1 VKRAP
6 GLKWRLT
13 LSLLLVFAL
22 GIGTSIVIS
31 SNEAYLM
38 GEGIQ
43 KRTLQGQATALLSGL
58 SVAPDGSVTITPPPD
73 WETAYTRSNG
83 GFGYTLY
90 DSAKRPI
97 AMSPNLETPLPLFDP
112 DGPTSAERVHI
123 FGPDRRAGLAIAA
136 PDGGVLVV
144 ARRDV
149 DIEALADSLMDENYE
164 DYQVLVPFILGSLP
178 LAWLISGWSL
188 RPLARA
194 SREAAQIGPANPS
207 ARLSTAGMPSE
218 IYPLVVAA
226 NGALERLADAYE
238 AERRLT
244 ADAAHQLRTPVS
256 VLDLRLQRARAE
268 GRIDWPTITAEMAQL
283 RRLVDQLMKL
293 ARRDY
298 SMQEHDAARIPL
310 NLSRIVR
317 EAAAM
322 ILPMAEHAGRTL
334 AVNAPDDVTMRGRA
348 DDLRDMIWNL
358 LDNALVHGEG
368 TVEVT
373 VRAPSNVTAQK
384 ILIDVVD
391 QGIGV
396 ASELREVVF
405 ERFGKAI
412 STSPGAGLGLAIV
425 RQVARSHGGDVQF
438 VVHATCC
445 VRITFPAEIPPS
457 DDSAATERRHLVDA
471 VR

>member
-1 VKRAP
+1 VRRAP

-22 GIGTSIVIS
+22 GIGTSILIS

-38 GEGIQ
+38 ADGIQ
-43 KRTLQGQATALLSGL
+43 QRTLQGQAAELLSGL
-58 SVAPDGSVTITPPPD
+58 SVSSDGIVAITPPPD
-73 WETAYTRSNG
+73 WESAYARPNG

-97 AMSPNLETPLPLFDP
+97 LVSPNLETPLPLLDP
-112 DGPTSAERVHI
+112 HGSSAERVHI
-123 FGPDRRAGLAIAA
+123 FGPDRRTGLAVAA
-136 PDGGVLVV
+136 PNGGVLVV

-149 DIEALADSLMDENYE
+149 DIEALADSLMEENYE
-164 DYQVLVPFILGSLP
+164 DYLVLVPFILGSLP

-207 ARLSTAGMPSE
+207 ARLSTTGMPSE

-226 NGALERLADAYE
+226 NGALERLAHAYE

-268 GRIDWPTITAEMAQL
+268 GRIDWPTITGEMAQL

-293 ARRDY
+293 ARRDHAA
-298 SMQEHDAARIPL
+298 QEPDAGRVSL
-310 NLSRIVR
+310 NLSRVVR

-322 ILPMAEHAGRTL
+322 IVPIAEHAGRTL
-334 AVNAPDDVTMRGRA
+334 AVNAPDDVMMRGRV

-373 VRAPSNVTAQK
+373 VRAPSNATAQK

-391 QGIGV
+391 QGFGV

-405 ERFGKAI
+405 ERFGKAV

-438 VVHATCC
+438 VAHVTCC
-445 VRITFPAEIPPS
+445 VRVTFPADRTPGDNPAEF
-457 DDSAATERRHLVDA
+457 ERRHLVDA
-471 VR
+471 TR